1 MQTLTKNILDISIS
15 EVNSINE
22 KIKGLN
28 FLEILKINLIEKI
41 LPIIIDTKFP
51 LDKFNNI
58 EKEINEEAR
67 NLIISINYFT
77 NSLINRKK
85 ILDNDTLFLCFNES
99 SSLDV
104 YQDEK
109 KFINLILYKNTGLSL
124 SKNTVIN
131 SKLNKNLLMIE
142 IQIKDDEQILTKLKK
157 I

>member
-1 MQTLTKNILDISIS
+1 MQTLTKNILDIAIA
-15 EVNSINE
+15 EVNLINE
-22 KIKGLN
+22 KVKGLN

-41 LPIIIDTKFP
+41 LPIINDTKLP
-51 LDKFNNI
+51 LEKFNNI
-58 EKEINEEAR
+58 EKEINEKAR
-67 NLIISINYFT
+67 NLIISINYYS

-99 SSLDV
+99 SSFDI

-124 SKNTVIN
+124 SKNTAIN

-142 IQIKDDEQILTKLKK
+142 IQNKDDEQILKKLKTS
-157 I
+157 

>member
-15 EVNSINE
+15 EVNSINK

-67 NLIISINYFT
+67 NLIISINYYT
-77 NSLINRKK
+77 KSLINRKK
-85 ILDNDTLFLCFNES
+85 ILVNDTLFLCFNES

-109 KFINLILYKNTGLSL
+109 KFTNLILYKNTGLSL

-131 SKLNKNLLMIE
+131 SKLNKNLLMME
-142 IQIKDDEQILTKLKK
+142 IQIKDDEQILTKLEKL
-157 I
+157 